1 MAKRKPSAKSK
12 KAYYKL
18 LAKSFTRFQPG
29 GKAYRALQKHAP
41 GVIKHGV
48 GSG

>member
-1 MAKRKPSAKSK
+1 MSKRKPSAKSK

-29 GKAYRALQKHAP
+29 GKAYRALQKNAP
-41 GVIKHGV
+41 QVLKRGV
-48 GSG
+48 GAG